1 MRKKLMTGICTL
13 AMVLALGACGD
24 GKNPAEDAGKE
35 NPVVTE
41 QPSAGQEDT
50 ESKTDSVDQ
59 KDEEPDNKGEVTPAI
74 TDDEKNGNET
84 GEDEKVVEDVVPTI
98 EKTVL
103 WDANNVKITAQELNF
118 TQLSERVSYA
128 EVELLIENNNET
140 SAKVIAGSQGYC
152 CNAINGYM
160 VFDGH
165 FNENVRAGESI
176 TTTMK
181 FFLGDLAVYGIGD
194 VAEIQVGFDI
204 EIEDGEEIF
213 TGPQMIKTSVAESY
227 DPTKNTYQE
236 TLTGEALGQNTEYV
250 LAAFIEKN
258 VSLMEGVELV
268 SGALVIDEDGE
279 AQLFL
284 EVRNNTEEELR
295 CNGISLDVNN
305 LNVDGW
311 DMIKYFIAPGCT
323 CVLQYEVE
331 GYYIPYSYW
340 EAFGMTSL
348 DKIDITLK
356 LTDRENLN
364 ELAQQEVSFAF
375 GGTEPVVDTTGTEV
389 YNQDGIRIVS
399 KGVFADA
406 PEDVENF
413 CWVLLVES
421 DYPEMLMLKQQQG
434 SYLYVNGVKQ
444 GGYVDYA
451 FYPVNF
457 EQGKYT
463 AAYVSMDTEVLAEQG
478 IDEITDIETLE
489 IGIVFE
495 TLKNKDVAKATIKA
509 EGLNTAVPEP
519 TPEGTPEVTP
529 EVAEPGAD
537 EEALLTANVGDTVVF
552 GVYEQD
558 GDAANGAEAVEW
570 LVLDVTDG
578 KALLLSRYGLEAMPY
593 NATEEAMTWE
603 NCSLRKWLNGAFY
616 ETAFSAEERDKVVLS
631 KVLNN
636 ADANAGIDGGND
648 TEDYVFLLSVEEAKM
663 YFCEDTVVEGGRN
676 YNTERAAKPSAY
688 AATKPLTI
696 VTNGSWYDGSSPYW
710 LRTPG
715 VANHIAAVVDYNGE
729 IYAFGHGVSE
739 PKDMVRPAVWVEI
752 GE

>member
-24 GKNPAEDAGKE
+24 GKSPAEDAGKE

-41 QPSAGQEDT
+41 QPSEGQEDT
-50 ESKTDSVDQ
+50 ESKADSTDQ
-59 KDEEPDNKGEVTPAI
+59 KDEESDNKEEVTPAI
-74 TDDEKNGNET
+74 TDDENNGNEGT
-84 GEDEKVVEDVVPTI
+84 TEDEKDSEAVIPTI

-140 SAKVIAGSQGYC
+140 TAKVIAGSQGYC

-160 VFDGH
+160 AFDGH
-165 FNENVRAGESI
+165 FNENVKAGESI
-176 TTTMK
+176 TTTME
-181 FFLGDLAVYGIGD
+181 FFLGDLAVYGID
-194 VAEIQVGFDI
+194 EIAEIQVGFDI
-204 EIEDGEEIF
+204 EIEDGEEF
-213 TGPQMIKTSVAESY
+213 YTGPQLIKTSVAESF
-227 DPTKNTYQE
+227 DRTKNTYQE
-236 TLTGEALGQNTEYV
+236 TLNGEALGQNTEYV
-250 LAAFIEKN
+250 LAAFEEKN

-268 SGALVIDEDGE
+268 SGALVTDGDGE

-305 LNVDGW
+305 LNVEGW

-356 LTDRENLN
+356 ITDRENLN
-364 ELAQQEVSFAF
+364 ELAQQKVSFAF
-375 GGTEPVVDTTGTEV
+375 GGTEPVVNTAGTEI
-389 YNQDGIRIVS
+389 YNQDGLRIVS

-406 PEDVENF
+406 PEEAENF

-421 DYPEMLMLKQQQG
+421 EYPETLMLKQQQG

-444 GGYVDYA
+444 GGYVDYKLL
-451 FYPVNF
+451 PVNL

-463 AAYVSMDTEVLAEQG
+463 AAYVAMDTEVLAAQG
-478 IDEITDIETLE
+478 INSIADIETLE

-495 TLKNKDVAKATIKA
+495 TLKNKDVAKATVKA
-509 EGLNTAVPEP
+509 EGLNTATQEP
-519 TPEGTPEVTP
+519 APEVTP
-529 EVAEPGAD
+529 EGTEPVETEGTLG
-537 EEALLTANVGDTVVF
+537 EANVGEMVVF
-552 GVYEQD
+552 GAYEQD
-558 GDAANGAEAVEW
+558 GDTANGAEAVEW
-570 LVLDVTDG
+570 LVLEVTDG

-593 NATEEAMTWE
+593 NETEEAMTWE
-603 NCSLRKWLNGAFY
+603 NCSLRKWLNGEFY
-616 ETAFSAEERDKVVLS
+616 ETAFSKEEKTEIVLT
-631 KVLNN
+631 KLENKDN
-636 ADANAGIDGGND
+636 EEYGIEGGND
-648 TEDYVFLLSVEEAKM
+648 TEDKVFLLSVDEAKK
-663 YFCEDTVVEGGRN
+663 YFAADTVVEGGRN

-710 LRTPG
+710 LRSPG
-715 VANHIAAVVDYNGE
+715 VLNHIAAVVDYNGE
-729 IYAFGHGVSE
+729 IYAFGHGVGE